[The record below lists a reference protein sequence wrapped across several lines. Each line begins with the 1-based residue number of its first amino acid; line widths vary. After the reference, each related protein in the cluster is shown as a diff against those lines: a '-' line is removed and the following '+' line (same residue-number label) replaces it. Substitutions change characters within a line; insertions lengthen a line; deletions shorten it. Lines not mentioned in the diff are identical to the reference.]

1 MPKAIASFQVKDW
14 AQWEAAFKGHNEAR
28 ENSQIKTI
36 YYGHELSTPNN
47 VHVIMDVPTVD
58 ALQSFMQQ
66 PENQKVIEES
76 GHIQETTKT
85 VMCSD

>member
-1 MPKAIASFQVKDW
+1 MLSIA
-14 AQWEAAFKGHNEAR
+14 R
-28 ENSQIKTI
+28 IKKV
-36 YYGHELSTPNN
+36 YAM
-47 VHVIMDVPTVD
+47 MDVPTVD

-76 GHIQETTKT
+76 GHIQETTKM